1 MGVQS
6 LGLRVEADHVVGTGE
21 NHALDAVQAGC
32 FVDVEGAADI
42 GVEDFLER
50 PLDGDTAE
58 VGDGVDTFAQGM
70 HGRLVGEV
78 AGHDFLVFTGCRSH
92 RRDIGQSDDAGV
104 GLQLFA

>member
-1 MGVQS
+1 M
-6 LGLRVEADHVVGTGE
+6 
-21 NHALDAVQAGC
+21 QAGC

-42 GVEDFLER
+42 GVEDFFER
-50 PLDGDTAE
+50 SLNGDAAE